1 MITGRDNHAMQA
13 ATQLSP
19 DITVTLNAAGGPLGI
34 IRAQGTDAVKFLQGQ
49 LTQDV
54 ALLGLSEGRLAAW
67 CSAKGRMLASFVVF
81 KNSPEDIMLL
91 CSASVLATTLKR
103 LQMFV
108 MRAQCKLTDASAKF
122 AVQGWAQEGRA
133 QVEQAQQGAP
143 EAGTGGQVDTPNSI
157 ANYVAFPWAI
167 ARNGETIILRLPD
180 GYHAGRSVPRALRMA
195 PKSMQTPQAPETADG
210 DSAYL
215 AVWQYLEVTAGIASV
230 TAPVA
235 EAFVPQML
243 NYESVGGVNFKKGC
257 YPGQEVVARSQF
269 RGTLKRRAYIV
280 ASAAPLA
287 AGQEV
292 FDSRDTTQPC
302 GMVVNVAP
310 DFGALDHLGT
320 MGTLGTLGKWGTGDT
335 LNAAQSVTSPA
346 HWLAIVSMQTSAF
359 DSPQLFAAP
368 SVPSVPSL
376 TDPVPPSLANGT
388 ALALRAL
395 PYALLDDI

>member
-1 MITGRDNHAMQA
+1 MITGRDNHAMQT

-108 MRAQCKLTDASAKF
+108 MRAQCKLTDASAEF
-122 AVQGWAQEGRA
+122 AVQGRA
-133 QVEQAQQGAP
+133 QVEQVQQGAP

-157 ANYVAFPWAI
+157 ANYVVFPWAI
-167 ARNGETIILRLPD
+167 ARNGETITLRLPD
-180 GYHAGRSVPRALRMA
+180 GHHVGRSVPRALRIT
-195 PKSMQTPQAPETADG
+195 PKSMQTLQAQEAADG

-215 AVWQYLEVTAGIASV
+215 AMWQYLEVTAGIASV

-310 DFGALDHLGT
+310 DFGVLDHALGH
-320 MGTLGTLGKWGTGDT
+320 LGAASTWGT
-335 LNAAQSVTSPA
+335 LNAAQPVTSPA

-368 SVPSVPSL
+368 SVLFVPSPPATSAAPAL
-376 TDPVPPSLANGT
+376 TEPAPPSLANGT